1 MTIKFPG
8 GTKSVISTKG
18 VHLYLDTKGEHD
30 IGGEDYVGFTT
41 IFRNDE
47 VTAAYNEYQLSNGGS
62 VRPPPEP
69 AIEPESAPEPTPEEL
84 R

>member
-47 VTAAYNEYQLSNGGS
+47 VTAAYGITGYTGTAEQNIHLLNLLRTGQLIR
-62 VRPPPEP
+62 V
-69 AIEPESAPEPTPEEL
+69 
-84 R
+84 

>member
-1 MTIKFPG
+1 MYKRQ
-8 GTKSVISTKG
+8 
-18 VHLYLDTKGEHD
+18 HD

-62 VRPPPEP
+62 VRTPPEP

>member
-47 VTAAYNEYQLSNGGS
+47 VTAAYNGFL
-62 VRPPPEP
+62 
-69 AIEPESAPEPTPEEL
+69 L
-84 R
+84 RKAGRGRSL